1 MVSQEAGVR
10 AQLLRAPLAR
20 AGFADAQRAASLLAD
35 GMLAEVLDQV
45 ASTDP
50 SLLIDAFVRVAD
62 PDLALLG
69 LARLG
74 DVVDSTQR
82 ADLVQVLAEDGQ
94 GRHNLLALF
103 GGSAALADWVI
114 AHPDAL
120 ELVVQPRNGVAADP
134 ETMRT
139 LLLEAVG
146 ANPADL
152 MPIADSRAAS
162 GRLDDMRAAY
172 RRILVA
178 IATEDLTSSD
188 PERFQPEVAAA
199 LANLAAAALEAA
211 LALSRAELPDGGV
224 QARLS
229 VLGMGKTGGRELN
242 YISDVDVIYVVQPH
256 QGAAEDQAL
265 RIGTKLASG
274 LARMCSTPSKEPALW
289 EVDPNLRPE
298 GRNGP
303 LVRTLSSHLAYY
315 ERWAKT
321 WEFQALLKAR
331 HVAGDRQL
339 SQEYLAATRPMVWE
353 AVEREHF
360 VEDAQAMRRRVEA
373 HVPAAEAERQIK
385 LGRGG
390 LRDVEFTVQLLQ
402 LVHGRLDASIRSATT
417 LTALAALSAAGYVGR
432 DHAKKLATCYR
443 FLRLLEHRI
452 QLFRMRRTH
461 LMPTAEAD
469 LRRLSRAVGDAVE
482 GLDGLERRWRAT
494 RREVRRLHEE
504 LFYRP
509 LLPATAKLSADDV
522 SLSPE
527 SAGARLGAIGFRDPA
542 GALRHISALTEGL
555 SRRAAIQRQLLPVM
569 LGWFAEGADPD
580 GGLLAFRK
588 LSEDLGRTP
597 WYLKLL
603 RDSPAAAER
612 LAHILASGKYA
623 AEGLIRSPEAV
634 AWLGDDAE
642 LRPRAVQ
649 TLTGAMRAMI
659 ARKDDAVGAV
669 QMVRFLRRRELVRAA
684 IGDVLAQVPVQTA
697 FEVISPAADMALVGG
712 LHIAEKEAN
721 RAHGL
726 TEAPSAFA
734 VIAMGRMGG
743 SELGYASDADVLFV
757 HQPIPGA
764 AVELA
769 EKWAI
774 TVSAKLR
781 SLLGDNGPEPPLAVD
796 AALRPEGRNGPM
808 VRTFDSYAEYY
819 QRWALGWE
827 RQALLRARPVAGD
840 QALGQ
845 RFVELI
851 APLRYPDGGL
861 PSSEVRELRRIKAR
875 VESERL
881 PRGVPATHHLKLG
894 RGGLADVEW
903 TAQLLQLRHAGEH
916 PSLRTRATLDVLS
929 AAQDVGVLGS
939 ADAVQLSE
947 AWSLATRLRN
957 ALVLWTGRITGNKI
971 DVLPSERG
979 ELAGVARL
987 LGYEVG
993 HSADLEQDWL
1003 RVARRARRVV
1013 ERVFFA

>member
-1 MVSQEAGVR
+1 MLFEQGLP
-10 AQLLRAPLAR
+10 AQV
-20 AGFADAQRAASLLAD
+20 
-35 GMLAEVLDQV
+35 LAE
-45 ASTDP
+45 ADP
-50 SLLIDAFVRVAD
+50 ADPRALAEAFVGVAD

-69 LARLG
+69 LARLQ
-74 DVVDSTQR
+74 DAVDAASHR
-82 ADLVQVLAEDGQ
+82 RLVQLLATDGP
-94 GRHNLLALF
+94 GRRNLLALF
-103 GGSAALADWVI
+103 GGSSALADWVI
-114 AHPDAL
+114 AHPEAV
-120 ELVVQPRNGVAADP
+120 ELVIRPRNGVAADP

-146 ANPADL
+146 ADPDDPMPVADG
-152 MPIADSRAAS
+152 RASA
-162 GRLDDMRAAY
+162 GRLDDMRRAY
-172 RRILVA
+172 RSILLA

-188 PERFQPEVAAA
+188 PEKFQPEVAGA

-211 LALSRAELPDGGV
+211 LALARAEIPDGGRS
-224 QARLS
+224 ARIA

-242 YISDVDVIYVVQPH
+242 YISDVDVIYVVEPNED
-256 QGAAEDQAL
+256 AAEDEAL
-265 RIGTKLASG
+265 RVGTKLASG
-274 LARMCSTPSKEPALW
+274 LARMCSMPSHESPLW

-303 LVRTLSSHLAYY
+303 LVRTLSSHIAYY
-315 ERWAKT
+315 QRWAKT

-331 HVAGDRQL
+331 HVAGDPDLSRQ
-339 SQEYLAATRPMVWE
+339 YLDATEPMVWE
-353 AVEREHF
+353 AVERDNF

-373 HVPAAEAERQIK
+373 HVPAAEADRQIK

-402 LVHGRLDASIRSATT
+402 LVHGRLDTTIRSATT

-432 DHAKKLATCYR
+432 DHAQQLASCYR

-461 LMPTAEAD
+461 LMPTAEQD
-469 LRRLSRAVGDAVE
+469 VRRLSRSMGGAVDGIE
-482 GLDGLERRWRAT
+482 GLQARWRAT

-509 LLPATAKLSADDV
+509 LLPQTARLSAADV
-522 SLSPE
+522 SLSPA
-527 SAGARLGAIGFRDPA
+527 SAGARLAAIGFRDPV
-542 GALRHISALTEGL
+542 GAIRHITALTEGI

-588 LSEDLGRTP
+588 LSDDLGRTP

-612 LAHILASGKYA
+612 LAHLLASSKYA

-634 AWLGDDAE
+634 AWLGDDSE
-642 LRPRAVQ
+642 LRPRDVAA
-649 TLTGAMRAMI
+649 LTGAMRAMI
-659 ARKDDAVGAV
+659 GRKDEPKPAV

-684 IGDVLAQVPVQTA
+684 IGDVLTHVPVETMHT
-697 FEVISPAADMALVGG
+697 VISPAADVALAGS
-712 LHIAEKEAN
+712 LRIAETEAN
-721 RAHGL
+721 RSHGV
-726 TEAPSAFA
+726 EESPSVFA

-757 HQPIPGA
+757 HDPKPG
-764 AVELA
+764 VDSVLA
-769 EKWAI
+769 EKWAT
-774 TVSAKLR
+774 TVSARLR
-781 SLLGDNGPEPPLAVD
+781 SLLGENGPEPPLAVD

-840 QALGQ
+840 EALGE

-851 APLRYPDGGL
+851 EPLRYPDGGL

-875 VESERL
+875 VEAERL

-903 TAQLLQLRHAGEH
+903 TAQLLQLQHAGEH
-916 PSLRTRATLDVLS
+916 RVLRTTSTLDALT
-929 AAQDVGVLGS
+929 AAQNVGVLSS
-939 ADAVQLSE
+939 ADAVQLAE

-957 ALVLWTGRITGNKI
+957 AMVLWTGRVTGGKI

-993 HSADLEQDWL
+993 HSTDLEQDWL

-1013 ERVFFA
+1013 ERVFFG